1 MEQHFSVY
9 WRAAPR
15 QLFAYRQNV
24 RAASPREARE
34 RLRWSM
40 PRQSPVV
47 VGVKALAPCGRRC
60 AERGRWVG

>member
-9 WRAAPR
+9 WRGTAR
-15 QLFAYRQNV
+15 QLFSFRQSV
-24 RAASPREARE
+24 RASSPHEARE

-40 PRQSPVV
+40 PRQRPVV
-47 VGVKALAPCGRRC
+47 VGVKSLAPCGRRY